1 MNLPDEH
8 FLYDKDEVADA
19 VTEAQ
24 RLAFGPIL
32 FQAAVCL
39 RDFGILA
46 YLKRCG
52 AQGAALDEIAE
63 DAGLS
68 VYAAGVLLD
77 AGLAARVLFEKD
89 GRFFLGRVG
98 LTLIGNTMTRVNMDY
113 VRDICYAGMANLGQA
128 LKEGKPAGLEVF
140 GLGDWP
146 TIYPALSSLPEPA
159 RTSWFAFDHHY
170 SDDAFGPALPHVF
183 RHRPGHIY
191 DVGGNTG
198 RWALRCA
205 AHDRD
210 VRVTVLDL
218 PEQLALLQ
226 CEIDK
231 ERPEIAARI
240 GGYPVD
246 MLRELHD
253 KPLPGEADAWWM
265 SQFLDCFSEAQII
278 GILTRVHQAM
288 KPGARLFIL
297 EPLCDRQRFEAG
309 ALALDA
315 ISLYFTCMAN
325 GNSRFLRFRM
335 LEECLARSGFATE
348 EVIDGLGIGGHTLM
362 IAVPRE

>member
-1 MNLPDEH
+1 MNPSDER
-8 FLYDKDEVADA
+8 FLYDRDDIEAADA

-24 RLAFGPIL
+24 RIVFGPIL

-39 RDFGILA
+39 RDFGVLA
-46 YLKRCG
+46 RLKRSG
-52 AQGAALDEIAE
+52 AQGAALDEIVR
-63 DAGLS
+63 DCGLS

-77 AGLAARVLFEKD
+77 AGLAARLLFEKD

-98 LTLIGNTMTRVNMDY
+98 RCLLGNAMTRVNMDY
-113 VRDICYAGMANLGQA
+113 VRDVCYAGMAKLGQA
-128 LKEGKPAGLEVF
+128 LREGKPAGLGVF
-140 GLGDWP
+140 GDWP
-146 TIYPALSSLPEPA
+146 TIYPALPSLPEPA

-170 SDDAFGPALPHVF
+170 SDDAFGLALAHVF

-218 PEQLALLQ
+218 PEQLALLER
-226 CEIDK
+226 EIGK
-231 ERPEIAARI
+231 EGPDVAARI
-240 GGYPVD
+240 GAHSVD
-246 MLRELHD
+246 MLRDER
-253 KPLPGEADAWWM
+253 LPGEADVWWM
-265 SQFLDCFSEAQII
+265 SQFLDCFSEAQIT
-278 GILTRVHQAM
+278 GILARVRRAM
-288 KPGARLFIL
+288 KPEARLFIL

-309 ALALDA
+309 ALTLNA

-325 GNSRFLRFRM
+325 GNSRFLRFET
-335 LEECLARSGFATE
+335 LEKCLARSGFVTE
-348 EVIDGLGIGGHTLM
+348 EVVDGLGIGGHTLM
-362 IAVPRE
+362 IAAPGE

>member
-1 MNLPDEH
+1 MPPSDER
-8 FLYDKDEVADA
+8 FLYDEDAVESADA

-24 RLAFGPIL
+24 RIAFGPIL

-46 YLKRCG
+46 HLKRRG
-52 AQGAALDEIAE
+52 AQGAALDEIAG
-63 DAGLS
+63 DSGLS
-68 VYAAGVLLD
+68 AYAAGVLLD
-77 AGLAARVLFEKD
+77 AGLAARILFEKD

-98 LTLIGNTMTRVNMDY
+98 LCLLGNTMTRVNMDY
-113 VRDICYAGMANLGQA
+113 VRDVCYAGMANLGQA
-128 LKEGKPAGLEVF
+128 LKEGKPAGLKVF
-140 GLGDWP
+140 GDWP

-170 SDDAFGPALPHVF
+170 SDDAFELALAHVF

-191 DVGGNTG
+191 DLGGNTG

-205 AHDRD
+205 AHDRKA
-210 VRVTVLDL
+210 RVTVLDL
-218 PEQLALLQ
+218 PEQLALLER
-226 CEIDK
+226 EIGK
-231 ERPEIAARI
+231 ESPDVAARI
-240 GGYPVD
+240 GMYPVD
-246 MLRELHD
+246 ILRD
-253 KPLPGEADAWWM
+253 GPLPGEADVWWM
-265 SQFLDCFSEAQII
+265 SQFLDCFSEAQIA
-278 GILTRVHQAM
+278 GILARVRRAM

-309 ALALDA
+309 ALTLAA
-315 ISLYFTCMAN
+315 VSLYFTCMAN

-335 LEECLARSGFATE
+335 LEECLARAGFVTE

-362 IAVPRE
+362 IAVPGE